1 MDSNFEIRPQVI
13 SIVDLL
19 NTQNFLQEF
28 HDINEE
34 IGKTKK
40 SINTALVQIDNIE
53 PNIKVDTN
61 WIGWPKPKD
70 IEKSVS
76 SVFNVIRPHIQ
87 ECGKAIRSTNK
98 NLQRTLSLIKLIAA
112 AESTIYQQFDEQIT
126 SQNEL
131 KEIISDWC
139 KQNGIRDEQVNEL
152 LESSFQRAYTLRDR
166 INQVKLQVSIANKE
180 LSETSKI
187 AKSTEIQVSQLDKQ
201 IKGVQEK
208 VQLFDLFITET
219 KVADSKRD
227 ERLGVIDQ
235 YITETKEA
243 DSKRDE
249 RLGIIDQYVTETK
262 KADSKRDERLG
273 IIDQYI
279 TETKEA
285 DSKRDERLGIIDQY
299 ITETKE
305 ADSKRDERLGIIDQY
320 VIETK
325 KADSKRDERLG
336 VIDQYI
342 TETKEADSKRDE
354 RLGIIDQY
362 ITETRAEYQ
371 ALRSSYLKIK
381 RSNTILWFVIIGLIA
396 FVLLYFVISIT
407 NQTITTI

>member
-19 NTQNFLQEF
+19 NTQNFSQEF

-34 IGKTKK
+34 IGKTKE

-53 PNIKVDTN
+53 PTIKIKTN
-61 WIGWPKPKD
+61 WVGVPKPKD
-70 IEKSVS
+70 IEESVS

-87 ECGKAIRSTNK
+87 SCGEAIRSTNN

-187 AKSTEIQVSQLDKQ
+187 AKSTEIQVSQLDEQ

-208 VQLFDLFITET
+208 VQLFDIFITET
-219 KVADSKRD
+219 K
-227 ERLGVIDQ
+227 E
-235 YITETKEA
+235 
-243 DSKRDE
+243 
-249 RLGIIDQYVTETK
+249 
-262 KADSKRDERLG
+262 ADSKRDERLG

-305 ADSKRDERLGIIDQY
+305 ADSKRDERLGVIDQY
-320 VIETK
+320 ITETK
-325 KADSKRDERLG
+325 GADSKRDERLG
-336 VIDQYI
+336 IIDQYITETKEADFKRDKRLSIIDQYI

-354 RLGIIDQY
+354 RLGVIDQY
-362 ITETRAEYQ
+362 ITEARTEYQ
-371 ALRSSYLKIK
+371 ALRSSYIKIK
-381 RSNTILWFVIIGLIA
+381 RSNTILWFVIIGLIV
-396 FVLLYFVISIT
+396 FVLLYFVISIA

>member
-19 NTQNFLQEF
+19 NTQNFSQEF

-34 IGKTKK
+34 IGKTKE

-61 WIGWPKPKD
+61 WIGVPKPKD

-87 ECGKAIRSTNK
+87 ECGKAIRSTNN

-187 AKSTEIQVSQLDKQ
+187 AKLTEIQVSQLDKQ

-208 VQLFDLFITET
+208 VQLFDQYITET
-219 KVADSKRD
+219 KDADYKRDERLGVIDQYITETKDANSKRDERLCVIDQYITETKDADSKRD

-235 YITETKEA
+235 YIT
-243 DSKRDE
+243 
-249 RLGIIDQYVTETK
+249 
-262 KADSKRDERLG
+262 
-273 IIDQYI
+273 
-279 TETKEA
+279 
-285 DSKRDERLGIIDQY
+285 
-299 ITETKE
+299 
-305 ADSKRDERLGIIDQY
+305 
-320 VIETK
+320 ETK

-342 TETKEADSKRDE
+342 TETKDADTKRDE
-354 RLGIIDQY
+354 RLGVIDKY

-371 ALRSSYLKIK
+371 ALRSSCLKIK

-396 FVLLYFVISIT
+396 FVLLYFVITIT